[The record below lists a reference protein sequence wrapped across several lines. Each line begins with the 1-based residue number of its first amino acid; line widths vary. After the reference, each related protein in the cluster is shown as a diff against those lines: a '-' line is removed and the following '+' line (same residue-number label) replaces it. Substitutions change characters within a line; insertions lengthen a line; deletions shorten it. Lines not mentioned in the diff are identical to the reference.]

1 MAAPSRARTRID
13 SEIVSQLK
21 HLQLVNVT
29 DTGKVIGSGAYGQV
43 IEVYVHGTLCAAK
56 EIHPILIKHDDAEQV
71 KRSFQAECVKS
82 SRILHP
88 NIVQVL
94 GIYYPTP
101 QAKLPWLVMELM
113 DTSLKGLIEKRE
125 KKGIPLHFKLSIL
138 VDVAQ
143 GLEFLHAQDI
153 VHRDLS
159 SNNVLLTK
167 QLVAKIADL
176 GMAKVIEQNKMMTQT
191 QTPGTVHFMPPEA
204 LSNKPHYGLPVDIF
218 SLACI
223 ALHLMSCKWPE
234 PKDRVLEVEDTLI
247 ALTEVQRRDKYFQSF
262 CNIPTLRSLIEACL
276 YNKPEKRPKISEV
289 CMAFKNLK
297 ANTNKQVPFA
307 MTNAIELY
315 EEVHHGDQQ
324 KRNIEVALKSAEYA
338 LTKEKAHV
346 AALENTISKLETTI
360 AKLGTNITAKDQQLQ
375 QYEKLLAAEKA
386 RVAEQEA
393 STIKKLKVA
402 TKKVNQQPHS
412 TYLQMES
419 KTQFSQ
425 PQKKV

>member
-1 MAAPSRARTRID
+1 MAAGTRIE
-13 SEIVSQLK
+13 SEVESQLK
-21 HLQLVNVT
+21 QLQLVNVT
-29 DTGKVIGSGAYGQV
+29 NTGKVIDSGAYGQV

-56 EIHPILIKHDDAEQV
+56 EIHPILIRHDDAEQV

-82 SRILHP
+82 SRIFHP

-113 DTSLKGLIEKRE
+113 DTSLKGLIDKRE
-125 KKGIPLHFKLSIL
+125 KEGIPLHFKLSML

-176 GMAKVIEQNKMMTQT
+176 GVAKIIKQNKIMTQT

-204 LSNKPHYGLPVDIF
+204 LSNKPRYGLPVDVF
-218 SLACI
+218 SLACV

-234 PKDRVLEVEDTLI
+234 PKDRVLEDSLI
-247 ALTEVQRRDKYFQSF
+247 ALTEVQRRDEYLQSRF

-276 YNKPEKRPKISEV
+276 HNKPEKRPKVSEI
-289 CMAFKNLK
+289 CMAFKNMK
-297 ANTNKQVPFA
+297 AFA
-307 MTNAIELY
+307 TANAIELY
-315 EEVHHGDQQ
+315 EEVHHRDQQ
-324 KRNIEVALKSAEYA
+324 KRNIEVALKNAEYA
-338 LTKEKAHV
+338 LTKERAHV
-346 AALENTISKLETTI
+346 AALETTI
-360 AKLGTNITAKDQQLQ
+360 AKLETNIKAKGQQLQ
-375 QYEKLLAAEKA
+375 QCHLQLAAEKA
-386 RVAEQEA
+386 RVAEIDKQQQQ
-393 STIKKLKVA
+393 
-402 TKKVNQQPHS
+402 QQPRK
-412 TYLQMES
+412 TYLQMQSRNVSRVAEIDKQQQQPC
-419 KTQFSQ
+419 KTYLQMQSRNISQ
-425 PQKKV
+425 LQKQVYV

>member
-1 MAAPSRARTRID
+1 MAANTRIG
-13 SEIVSQLK
+13 SEVESQLK
-21 HLQLVNVT
+21 QLQLVNVT
-29 DTGKVIGSGAYGQV
+29 STGKVIGSGAYGQV

-56 EIHPILIKHDDAEQV
+56 EIHSILIRHDHAEQI

-101 QAKLPWLVMELM
+101 RAKLPWLVMELM

-125 KKGIPLHFKLSIL
+125 KEGIPLHFKLSML

-159 SNNVLLTK
+159 SNNVLLTQ

-176 GMAKVIEQNKMMTQT
+176 GVAKVIEQNKMMTHT
-191 QTPGTVHFMPPEA
+191 QTPGTLHFMPPEA
-204 LSNKPHYGLPVDIF
+204 LSNKPRYGLPVDIF

-223 ALHLMSCKWPE
+223 ALHLMSCRWPE
-234 PKDRVLEVEDTLI
+234 PKDRVLEVKDAMI
-247 ALTEVQRRDKYFQSF
+247 ALTEVQRRDEYLQSQF
-262 CNIPTLRSLIEACL
+262 CNIPTLRSLIKACL
-276 YNKPEKRPKISEV
+276 HNKPEKRPKISEV

-307 MTNAIELY
+307 MASAIELY
-315 EEVHHGDQQ
+315 EEAHHGNQQ
-324 KRNIEVALKSAEYA
+324 KRNTEVALKNAENA
-338 LTKEKAHV
+338 LIEEKAHV
-346 AALENTISKLETTI
+346 AALESTI

-386 RVAEQEA
+386 RVAELEA
-393 STIKKLKVA
+393 STIKK
-402 TKKVNQQPHS
+402 
-412 TYLQMES
+412 
-419 KTQFSQ
+419 
-425 PQKKV
+425 QKN

>member
-1 MAAPSRARTRID
+1 MAAPGNTVTGTRIE
-13 SEIVSQLK
+13 SEVESQLK
-21 HLQLVNVT
+21 QLQLVNVT
-29 DTGKVIGSGAYGQV
+29 STGKVIGSGAYGQV

-56 EIHPILIKHDDAEQV
+56 EIHPILIRHDDAEHV

-125 KKGIPLHFKLSIL
+125 KEGIPLHFKLSIL

-176 GMAKVIEQNKMMTQT
+176 GVAKVIEQNKMMTQT
-191 QTPGTVHFMPPEA
+191 QTPGTLHFMPPEA
-204 LSNKPHYGLPVDIF
+204 LSNKPRYGLPVDVF
-218 SLACI
+218 SLACV

-234 PKDRVLEVEDTLI
+234 PKDRVLEVEESLI
-247 ALTEVQRRDKYFQSF
+247 ALTEVQRRDEYLQSRF
-262 CNIPTLRSLIEACL
+262 CNIPTLRSLIKTCL
-276 YNKPEKRPKISEV
+276 HNKPEKRPKISEV
-289 CMAFKNLK
+289 CMAFKNMK

-307 MTNAIELY
+307 TANAIELY
-315 EEVHHGDQQ
+315 EEVHHRDQQ
-324 KRNIEVALKSAEYA
+324 KRNIEVALKNAEYA
-338 LTKEKAHV
+338 LTKERAHV
-346 AALENTISKLETTI
+346 AALESTI
-360 AKLGTNITAKDQQLQ
+360 AKLETDIKAKGQQLQ
-375 QYEKLLAAEKA
+375 QCHLQLAAEKA
-386 RVAEQEA
+386 RVAEIDKQ
-393 STIKKLKVA
+393 
-402 TKKVNQQPHS
+402 QQPRK
-412 TYLQMES
+412 TYLQMQS
-419 KTQFSQ
+419 RNVSQ
-425 PQKKV
+425 LQKQVYV